1 MTRDL
6 PPGAATVARL
16 DVASAW
22 RRFSA
27 RPEGPGWVR
36 LSDRLADAAAMDGW
50 VRAERDGFA
59 AGHPDLAGAL
69 VVYRFAG
76 SLAELVVGPLVDQ
89 DRVLVLGPADV
100 WFRLGPAARLDGLA
114 VADATVTVLPGD
126 DDAGAP
132 GTTTAADRDALR
144 SVAVDSLVAVF
155 EPLARAVR
163 ERAPFGLAGMWG
175 TLADHTAE
183 VAMSRARGRA
193 PLAEQRAAWVAADA
207 LVTDLAGRQPLVRG
221 RPSLTEVSGAA
232 GDGCFVTKGTC
243 CLVYKVT
250 DMCSSC
256 PLRSE
261 ADRRARFVAHL
272 ARDGAR

>member
-1 MTRDL
+1 MAPHL

-16 DVASAW
+16 DNASPW

-27 RPEGPGWVR
+27 RAEGPGWVR
-36 LSDRLADAAAMDGW
+36 LSDRLADAAALDGW
-50 VRAERDGFA
+50 FRAERDGFA

-69 VVYRFAG
+69 LVYRFAG

-89 DRVLVLGPADV
+89 GRVLVLGPGDV

-114 VADATVTVLPGD
+114 VPDAAVAVLPD
-126 DDAGAP
+126 DGDAGAA
-132 GTTTAADRDALR
+132 GTTTVADRDGLR
-144 SVAVDSLVAVF
+144 AVAVDSLVAVF

-183 VAMSRARGRA
+183 VTMSRSRGRA
-193 PLAEQRAAWVAADA
+193 PLVEQRAAWRAADA
-207 LVTDLAGRQPLVRG
+207 LVTALAARQPLVRG
-221 RPSLTEVSGAA
+221 RPSLTEVSSPA

-250 DMCSSC
+250 EMCSSC

-272 ARDGAR
+272 ARERGR